1 MSRDNKGPSPNGPL
15 MPRPSP
21 LRKRFPRRV
30 SKWRWVKE
38 V

>member
-21 LRKRFPRRV
+21 LRKLVGGIPYGDG
-30 SKWRWVKE
+30 
-38 V
+38 

>member
-21 LRKRFPRRV
+21 SKKNLRRLV
-30 SKWRWVKE
+30 IWVWRIRT
-38 V
+38 